1 MLYSP
6 LHTQCNILLEV
17 FLLLVPGLDSE
28 DVSIVGVGR
37 SISSEGEGSSSH
49 RVVSI
54 VSMQCWRTGVALA
67 IVLR

>member
-6 LHTQCNILLEV
+6 LHTQYNILLEV

-28 DVSIVGVGR
+28 DVSTVSVGR
-37 SISSEGEGSSSH
+37 PISSEGEGSSSH

-54 VSMQCWRTGVALA
+54 HCAVLRTGVALA